1 MENYS
6 TLGDKYKKLFKIMK
20 QMKKLIKELRPN
32 CESILEEKALWSLS
46 INDFENDT
54 KFTEICEQTFNIE
67 RFEDNFHSVF
77 INRKF
82 KAFNR
87 LKQ

>member
-1 MENYS
+1 
-6 TLGDKYKKLFKIMK
+6 MK
-20 QMKKLIKELRPN
+20 HMKEQIKEWRPN
-32 CESILEEKALWSLS
+32 SESILEGKALWSLDM
-46 INDFENDT
+46 NDFKIYT
-54 KFTEICEQTFNIE
+54 TFAEICEQTFNIE
-67 RFEDNFHSVF
+67 RFEDKFHPVF